1 MPMSSLKLRKMHDNI
16 VYEYAVIRVV
26 PKVEREEF
34 INIGLILFSK
44 RKRFIRFAYDLPEA
58 KIYSFCK
65 EFDMEQLHQNMES
78 FAKICSGAADGGP
91 IAQLEADE
99 KFRWI
104 TAVKSSSIQ
113 SSRPHPGLSTDLNA
127 TFDRLYKELVL

>member
-1 MPMSSLKLRKMHDNI
+1 MQDKV

-44 RKRFIRFAYDLPEA
+44 RKRYIRFDYHIPEE
-58 KIYSFCK
+58 KIRSFCN
-65 EFDMEQLHQNMES
+65 EFDLNQLKENLES
-78 FAKICSGAADGGP
+78 FAKICSGTKDGGP

-113 SSRPHPGLSTDLNA
+113 SSRPHPGLSTDLDA
-127 TFDRLYKELVL
+127 TFDKLYTELVL

>member
-1 MPMSSLKLRKMHDNI
+1 MQEKI

-34 INIGLILFSK
+34 INIGLIVFSK
-44 RKRFIRFAYDLPEA
+44 RKRYIRFQYQIPEH
-58 KIYSFCK
+58 KIRSFCS
-65 EFDMEQLHQNMES
+65 EFDSIQLQENMES
-78 FAKICSGAADGGP
+78 FAKISAGAKDGGP

-99 KFRWI
+99 RFRWI

-113 SSRPHPGLSTDLNA
+113 SSRPHPGLSEDLDA
-127 TFDRLYKELVL
+127 TFEKLYKELVL

>member
-1 MPMSSLKLRKMHDNI
+1 MQDNV

-34 INIGLILFSK
+34 INVGLILFSK
-44 RKRFIRFAYDLPEA
+44 RKRFIRFQYEIPET
-58 KIYSFCK
+58 KIRCFCN
-65 EFDMEQLHQNMES
+65 EFDIDQLKQNLES
-78 FAKICSGAADGGP
+78 FAKICSGANDGGP

-113 SSRPHPGLSTDLNA
+113 SSRPHPGFSSDLNA

>member
-1 MPMSSLKLRKMHDNI
+1 MQDKV

-26 PKVEREEF
+26 PRVEREEF

-44 RKRFIRFAYDLPEA
+44 RKRFIRFEYQIPEE
-58 KIYSFCK
+58 KIRAFCK
-65 EFDMEQLHQNMES
+65 EFDTVQLQQNLES
-78 FAKICSGAADGGP
+78 FAKIVTGAKDGGP
-91 IAQLEADE
+91 IALLEADE

-113 SSRPHPGLSTDLNA
+113 SSRPHPGFSSDLNA
-127 TFDRLYKELVL
+127 TFDKLYNELVK

>member
-1 MPMSSLKLRKMHDNI
+1 MQDNV

-34 INIGLILFSK
+34 INVGLILFSK
-44 RKRFIRFAYDLPEA
+44 RKRFIRFQYEIPET
-58 KIYSFCK
+58 KIRCFCN
-65 EFDMEQLHQNMES
+65 EFDIDQLKQNLES
-78 FAKICSGAADGGP
+78 FAKICLGAKDGGP

-113 SSRPHPGLSTDLNA
+113 SSRPHPGFSSDLNA

>member
-1 MPMSSLKLRKMHDNI
+1 MQDKV

-34 INIGLILFSK
+34 VNIGLILFSK
-44 RKRFIRFAYDLPEA
+44 RKRYIRFAYHIHEQ
-58 KIYSFCK
+58 KIRGFCQ
-65 EFDMEQLHQNMES
+65 EFDIEQLQQNLES
-78 FAKICSGAADGGP
+78 FAKICAGDSQSGP
-91 IAQLEADE
+91 IATLEADE

-113 SSRPHPGLSTDLNA
+113 SSRPHAGFSDNLDA
-127 TFDRLYKELVL
+127 TFDKLYKELVL

>member
-1 MPMSSLKLRKMHDNI
+1 MQDKV

-34 INIGLILFSK
+34 INVGLILFSK
-44 RKRFIRFAYDLPEA
+44 RRRFIRFEYQIPEA
-58 KIYSFCK
+58 KIQAFCQ
-65 EFDMEQLHQNMES
+65 EFDLTQVKENLES
-78 FAKICSGAADGGP
+78 FAKICSGAKDGGP

-104 TAVKSSSIQ
+104 TAIKSSSIQ
-113 SSRPHPGLSTDLNA
+113 SSRPHPGFSTDLNT
-127 TFDRLYKELVL
+127 TFDKLYEELVK

>member
-1 MPMSSLKLRKMHDNI
+1 MQDKV

-44 RKRFIRFAYDLPEA
+44 KKRYIKFDYHIPEEKIR
-58 KIYSFCK
+58 SFCN
-65 EFDMEQLHQNMES
+65 EFDLNQLKENLES
-78 FAKICSGAADGGP
+78 FAKICLGAKDGGP
-91 IAQLEADE
+91 IAALEADE

-113 SSRPHPGLSTDLNA
+113 SSRPHPGLSADLDA
-127 TFDRLYKELVL
+127 TFDKLYKELVL

>member
-1 MPMSSLKLRKMHDNI
+1 MHDKV

-34 INIGLILFSK
+34 INVGLILFSK
-44 RKRFIRFAYDLPEA
+44 RRRFIRFEYQIPEA
-58 KIYSFCK
+58 KIQAFCQ
-65 EFDMEQLHQNMES
+65 EFDLTQVKQNLES
-78 FAKICSGAADGGP
+78 FAKICSGAKDGGP

-104 TAVKSSSIQ
+104 TAIKSSSIQ
-113 SSRPHPGLSTDLNA
+113 SSRPHPGFSTDLNA
-127 TFDRLYKELVL
+127 TFDKLYEELVK

>member
-1 MPMSSLKLRKMHDNI
+1 MQDKV

-44 RKRFIRFAYDLPEA
+44 RKRYIRFDYHIPEE
-58 KIYSFCK
+58 KIRSFCN
-65 EFDMEQLHQNMES
+65 EFDLNQLKENLES
-78 FAKICSGAADGGP
+78 FAKICSGTKNGGP
-91 IAQLEADE
+91 IAALEADE

-113 SSRPHPGLSTDLNA
+113 SSRPHPGLSADLDA
-127 TFDRLYKELVL
+127 TFDKLYKELVL

>member
-1 MPMSSLKLRKMHDNI
+1 MQDKV

-44 RKRFIRFAYDLPEA
+44 RKRYIRFDYHIPEE
-58 KIYSFCK
+58 KIRSFCN
-65 EFDMEQLHQNMES
+65 EFDLNQLKENLES
-78 FAKICSGAADGGP
+78 FAKICSGTKDGGP
-91 IAQLEADE
+91 IAALEADE

-113 SSRPHPGLSTDLNA
+113 SSRPHPGLSTDLDA
-127 TFDRLYKELVL
+127 TFDKLYTELVL